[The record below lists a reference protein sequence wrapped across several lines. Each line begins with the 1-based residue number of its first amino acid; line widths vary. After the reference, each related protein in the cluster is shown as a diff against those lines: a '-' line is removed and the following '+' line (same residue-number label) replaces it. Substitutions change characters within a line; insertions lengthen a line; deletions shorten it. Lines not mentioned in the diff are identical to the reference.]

1 MDEDA
6 IVRVCKFTFPRIR
19 AQSRINASW
28 MCTSPISSRTHMPR
42 GGAIFEVSR
51 IRDAKIAEQAGACAI
66 VLSQSICFCS
76 SRMINPSLIAK
87 FKAAVSI
94 PIIARVR
101 VGHVVE
107 AQILQAAG
115 VDYIDESE
123 FLATADKENHINKRN
138 FTCPFI
144 CGSTNLGEALERIK
158 EGAAMIR
165 TQGIVSICGHIA
177 KTVRNVRSIMQ
188 DISLLHNMSEGERLV
203 FSGEI
208 GVPSDLAAQTGRM
221 GRLPVVHFAAGG
233 IVTPADAAFMMDLGC
248 DGVFVGPEMFDWPD
262 PYTRARGIVEAVNRY
277 NDPNALV
284 VAMSGLN

>member
-6 IVRVCKFTFPRIR
+6 IAKVCEFIVPRIR
-19 AQSRINASW
+19 AQSRMNAL
-28 MCTSPISSRTHMPR
+28 SSRTPMPR

-51 IRDAKIAEQAGACAI
+51 IQDAKIAQEAGACAI

-76 SRMINPSLIAK
+76 SRMIDPSLIAK
-87 FKAAVSI
+87 FKEAVSI
-94 PIIARVR
+94 PIIARVM

-107 AQILQAAG
+107 AKILQAAG

-123 FLATADKENHINKRN
+123 ILGTADKENHINKRN

-144 CGSTNLGEALERIK
+144 CGSTNLDEALERIT

-165 TQGIVSICGHIA
+165 TQGIVSICGDIA
-177 KTVRNVRSIMQ
+177 TTVQNVRSVME
-188 DISLLHNMSEGERLV
+188 DIRLLQNMSEGARLE
-203 FSGEI
+203 FSRMT

-221 GRLPVVHFAAGG
+221 GKLPVIHFAAGG

-262 PYTRARGIVEAVNRY
+262 PYKRARGIVMAVNRY

-284 VAMSGLN
+284 VAMSGLNL

>member
-6 IVRVCKFTFPRIR
+6 TVGVCNFTFPRMPV
-19 AQSRINASW
+19 QSRVNASR
-28 MCTSPISSRTHMPR
+28 MCTSLISSRTHMPR

-51 IRDAKIAEQAGACAI
+51 ILDAKIAEKAGACAI
-66 VLSQSICFCS
+66 VLSQSICFCN
-76 SRMINPSLIAK
+76 SRMIDPSLIAK

-107 AQILQAAG
+107 AETLQAVG
-115 VDYIDESE
+115 VDFIDESE
-123 FLATADKENHINKRN
+123 ILGTADKENHINKGD

-165 TQGIVSICGHIA
+165 TQGIESISGDIA
-177 KTVRNVRSIMQ
+177 TTVQNVRSVME
-188 DISLLHNMSEGERLV
+188 DIKLLHNMSEEERLE

-208 GVPSDLAAQTGRM
+208 GVPSELAAQTGRM

-233 IVTPADAAFMMDLGC
+233 IVTPADAAFMMILGC

-262 PYTRARGIVEAVNRY
+262 PYKRARGIVEAVNRY
-277 NDPNALV
+277 NDPNAVV